1 MTVTI
6 YVTKQAMATILKIK
20 DLDYYDRCCLA
31 DNEATDLTRKEGYY
45 LKTTH
50 KLNLAPMPEDVLLVA
65 SLRTSDA
72 DYSERVSIPASLRGC
87 IFEKAPNL
95 PPRYKEIIKYWS
107 GEPLNTNAGGAVY
120 YQNPM
125 NAYAVDLAPL
135 DVANDAG
142 NYGGNVAGMDALLSE
157 GVVVHIAG
165 LGKALGGA
173 SDEGFVEIEIP
184 LDDAML
190 ALDNPEFLT
199 GRPYA
204 QSTGQR
210 YERIFLK
217 VADIRRS
224 PDPDQIFVDALRYE
238 ELDYGFYY

>member
-6 YVTKQAMATILKIK
+6 YVTKEAMATVLKIK

-31 DNEATDLTRKEGYY
+31 DNEATDLTCKEGYY

-50 KLNLAPMPEDVLLVA
+50 KLNIEPLPDDASLVA

-95 PPRYKEIIKYWS
+95 PPRYKEIIEYWS

-125 NAYAVDLAPL
+125 NAYVVDLAPL
-135 DVANDAG
+135 DAANEAG
-142 NYGGNVAGMDALLSE
+142 NYGGNVAGMDELLSE
-157 GVVVHIAG
+157 GVVVQITG
-165 LGKALGGA
+165 LGIALGGA
-173 SDEGFVEIEIP
+173 PNEGFVEIEIP
-184 LDDAML
+184 LDEAML

-204 QSTGQR
+204 QSTDQR
-210 YERIFLK
+210 SERIFLK
-217 VADIRRS
+217 VSDIRRS
-224 PDPDQIFVDALRYE
+224 PDPDHIFVDALRYE

>member
-6 YVTKQAMATILKIK
+6 YVTKEAMATVLKIK

-50 KLNLAPMPEDVLLVA
+50 KLNLAPLPEGALLVA
-65 SLRTSDA
+65 SLCTGGA
-72 DYSERVSIPASLRGC
+72 DYSERVSIPANLRGC

-95 PPRYKEIIKYWS
+95 PPRYKEIIEYWS

-125 NAYAVDLAPL
+125 NAYVVDLSLL
-135 DVANDAG
+135 DAANAAG

-165 LGKALGGA
+165 LGKVLSNAL
-173 SDEGFVEIEIP
+173 DEAFVEVEIP

-199 GRPYA
+199 GQPYV
-204 QSTGQR
+204 QSMGQR
-210 YERIFLK
+210 SERIFLK
-217 VADIRRS
+217 VSDIRHS

>member
-6 YVTKQAMATILKIK
+6 YVTKEAMATVLKIK

-31 DNEATDLTRKEGYY
+31 DNEETDLTCKEGYY

-50 KLNLAPMPEDVLLVA
+50 KLELAPLPEDASLVA
-65 SLRTSDA
+65 SLRTSDT
-72 DYSERVSIPASLRGC
+72 DYAERVSIPASLRGC

-95 PPRYKEIIKYWS
+95 PPRYKEIIEYWS

-125 NAYAVDLAPL
+125 NAYVVDLAPL
-135 DVANDAG
+135 EAANAAG

-165 LGKALGGA
+165 LGKALGSA
-173 SDEGFVEIEIP
+173 PDEGFVEIEIP
-184 LDDAML
+184 LDDALL

-204 QSTGQR
+204 QLTGR
-210 YERIFLK
+210 RSERIFLK
-217 VADIRRS
+217 VSDIRSS

>member
-6 YVTKQAMATILKIK
+6 YVTKQAMATVLKIK

-45 LKTTH
+45 LKATH
-50 KLNLAPMPEDVLLVA
+50 KLSLAPLPEDALLVA
-65 SLRTSDA
+65 SLRTGDA

-95 PPRYKEIIKYWS
+95 PPRYKEIIEYWS

-125 NAYAVDLAPL
+125 NAYVVDLTPL
-135 DVANDAG
+135 DAANAAG

-165 LGKALGGA
+165 LSKALGSAPDG
-173 SDEGFVEIEIP
+173 GFVEIEIP

-190 ALDNPEFLT
+190 ALDNSKFLT

-210 YERIFLK
+210 SERIFLK
-217 VADIRRS
+217 MADIRRS
-224 PDPDQIFVDALRYE
+224 PDPNQIFVDALRYE

>member
-6 YVTKQAMATILKIK
+6 YVTKEAMATVLKIK

-31 DNEATDLTRKEGYY
+31 DNEATDLTGKQGYY

-50 KLNLAPMPEDVLLVA
+50 KLSLAPLPEDALLVA

-72 DYSERVSIPASLRGC
+72 GYSERVSIPANLRGC

-95 PPRYKEIIKYWS
+95 PPRYKEIIEYWS

-120 YQNPM
+120 YQNPL
-125 NAYAVDLAPL
+125 NAYLVDLAPL
-135 DVANDAG
+135 EAANAAG
-142 NYGGNVAGMDALLSE
+142 DYGGNVAGMDALLSE

-165 LGKALGGA
+165 LGKALGSA
-173 SDEGFVEIEIP
+173 PDAGFVEIEIP

-199 GRPYA
+199 GQPYA
-204 QSTGQR
+204 QSTSQR
-210 YERIFLK
+210 SECIFLS

-224 PDPDQIFVDALRYE
+224 PEPDQIFVDALRYE